1 MGLLD
6 QLGGMLGGNSSNNS
20 GSVDY
25 MAILQWVEQQGGIS
39 GLLDKFRQGGLSEVV
54 QSWIGTGANLPISGQ
69 QVQDIISKVA
79 LQQLSS
85 KLGMGSQETSGI
97 IAQFLPDIVDK
108 LSPKGEVPANP
119 DLMSLGMSLLKSK
132 LFG

>member
-6 QLGGMLGGNSSNNS
+6 QLGGMLGGNSNNNS

-39 GLLDKFRQGGLSEVV
+39 GLLDKFRQGGLTEIV

-85 KLGMGSQETSGI
+85 KLGMGSQETSGL

-108 LSPKGEVPANP
+108 LSPKGEEPVNP
-119 DLMSLGMSLLKSK
+119 DLMSLGMSLLKGK